1 MEITKETIAKIE
13 KWLDVRYAIAHDDDA
28 ADTMPSKYFL
38 IGAVA
43 MLNELG
49 FIVETFEDGTHRVFH
64 KSEPVK
70 GE

>member
-1 MEITKETIAKIE
+1 MKITKETIAKIE
-13 KWLDVRYAIAHDDDA
+13 KYLDVRYAIAHDDT

-38 IGAVA
+38 VGAVA
-43 MLNELG
+43 ILNELG